1 MSSSE
6 KTVTANFILEI
17 IGKPKEY
24 LVQALDE
31 MITKI
36 NSEERVVV
44 TNKVIHEPL
53 PMKDSKE
60 FFTTYAE
67 IEIEV
72 EEPIFLAILMF
83 KYMPS
88 HVEIV
93 SPERMVFQNNSFSDI
108 LNELTRRLHG
118 YDELARI
125 FQLEKQEM
133 QNKINELTQAK
144 EVKKS
149 KPKKAKKK

>member
-1 MSSSE
+1 MSSTDKSIS
-6 KTVTANFILEI
+6 ANFILEI
-17 IGKPKEY
+17 LGKPKEY
-24 LVQALDE
+24 LVQALEE
-31 MITKI
+31 MISKI
-36 NSEERVVV
+36 NAEARVVV
-44 TNKVIHEPL
+44 VNQKVHEPVQ
-53 PMKDSKE
+53 MKDSKE

-67 IEIEV
+67 VEIEV

-88 HVEIV
+88 HVEIL
-93 SPERMVFQNNSFSDI
+93 SPERLIFQNNEFSDI

-133 QNKINELTQAK
+133 QNKINELSQAK
-144 EVKKS
+144 EVKK
-149 KPKKAKKK
+149 PKKSTKK